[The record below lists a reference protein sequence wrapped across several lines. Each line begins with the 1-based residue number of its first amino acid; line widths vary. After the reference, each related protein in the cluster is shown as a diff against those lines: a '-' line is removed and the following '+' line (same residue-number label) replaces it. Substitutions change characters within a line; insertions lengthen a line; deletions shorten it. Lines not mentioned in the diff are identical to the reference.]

1 VSLWFRHAV
10 PAAERRSG
18 PISTPMYAALFTGGA
33 SYQDAVPTSAESNL
47 RSVAVGSSVD
57 LIASLGS
64 ELPVHV
70 YSDADGRRT
79 RRRTPGYLL
88 DPAGDGYGLP
98 DWSYKALTS
107 WLLRGNLYG
116 DILNT
121 GPGGVPT
128 QIELHHPDQVSGWLE
143 DGQPRWQVAGK
154 PVDDPA
160 RFLHRRVNPMPG
172 QVLGLSPIGLKAAQ
186 IGLSLTSTQFG
197 LQWFRDGGH
206 PGGMLVN
213 EERNLTGE
221 QAKTAKERFL
231 AALRGAREPVVLDRG
246 WKYQQIQIAPEESQF
261 LQTQQFTEAQCARIF
276 GPGVAEVLGYESG
289 GSLTYATVEGRST
302 HLLVYSV
309 NKWLRRLERLLTEML
324 PRPQYALID
333 RAGLLQSTTLDRY
346 RAYESG
352 LRNRWL
358 TVNEVRADEDLEPVD
373 WGDEPNLTYIGQSTT
388 VQEELAEAEAPEDGN

>member
-1 VSLWFRHAV
+1 MSLWFRGAS
-10 PAAERRSG
+10 PQAERRSG
-18 PISTPMYAALFTGGA
+18 PVTTPMYAALFTGGT
-33 SYQDAVPTSAESNL
+33 SYQDAMPTSAESNL
-47 RSVAVGSSVD
+47 RSVAVGSAVD
-57 LIASLGS
+57 LIASLAS
-64 ELPVHV
+64 ELPLHV
-70 YSDADGRRT
+70 YSQSDGRRI
-79 RRRTPGYLL
+79 RRPTPGYLL
-88 DPAGDGYGLP
+88 DPAGDGYGLA
-98 DWSYKALTS
+98 DWSYEVLTS
-107 WLLRGNLYG
+107 WLLRGNVYG
-116 DILNT
+116 DILAT

-128 QIELHHPDQVSGWLE
+128 QIELHHPDQVSGWIE

-154 PVDDPA
+154 PVDDLA

-197 LQWFRDGGH
+197 LQWFRDGAH

-213 EERNLTGE
+213 KERNLTGE

-231 AALRGAREPVVLDRG
+231 AALRGSREPVVLDRG
-246 WKYQQIQIAPEESQF
+246 WEYQKIQIAPEESQF
-261 LQTQQFTEAQCARIF
+261 LETQQFTEAQCARIF

-309 NKWLRRLERLLTEML
+309 NKWLRRLERLLSDML

-333 RAGLLQSTTLDRY
+333 RGGLLQSTTLDRY
-346 RAYESG
+346 RAYESA

-358 TVNEVRADEDLEPVD
+358 TVNEVRSDEDLEPVD
-373 WGDEPNLTYIGQSTT
+373 WGNEPNSTNNIGEST
-388 VQEELAEAEAPEDGN
+388 AEAEAPKDGN